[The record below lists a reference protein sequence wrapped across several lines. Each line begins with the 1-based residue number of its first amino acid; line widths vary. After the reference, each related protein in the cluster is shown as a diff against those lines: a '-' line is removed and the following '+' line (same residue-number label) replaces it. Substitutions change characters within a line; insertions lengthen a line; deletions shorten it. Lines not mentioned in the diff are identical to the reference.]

1 MGCFPG
7 THSAVHVSV
16 NNIEDCFVSLATL
29 VRNSWKAIASPKMR
43 DRPFNAV
50 SFDGAVM
57 NTYGRFP
64 LALERGQG
72 CRVWDTEG
80 QEYLD
85 FVAGIAT
92 CTLGHGHP
100 VMVEAVTQQI
110 QKLHHVSNLY
120 YIPEQGQLAQWLV
133 QHSCADKAFF
143 CNSGAEANE
152 AAIKLARKYAHVR
165 RGIETPVILTANAS
179 FHGRTLATI
188 TATGQPKYQ
197 KHFSPLVPGFHYV
210 PFNDFAALK
219 SAIADLDA
227 DRPQVAAI
235 LLEPLQ
241 GEGGVNP
248 GDRAYFE
255 QVRQLCDETG
265 ILLILDEVQVGVG
278 RTGKLWGYENLGI
291 EPDIFTLAKG
301 LGGGIPIGA
310 MLCQA
315 RCDVFEPGDHAS
327 TFGGNPFVCGV
338 AIAVCQTLLKDDLL
352 QHVQTQGAA
361 LRQGLGAIAQRYPDL
376 FTGARGW
383 GLINGLVL
391 QPDTAIKSIDIVK
404 AAMTHGLLLVPAGPH
419 VVRLVPPLVV
429 TAEEV
434 QTALKKLNT
443 AIANLVT
450 NPNT

>member
-1 MGCFPG
+1 M
-7 THSAVHVSV
+7 
-16 NNIEDCFVSLATL
+16 SLATR
-29 VRNSWKAIASPKMR
+29 VRKSLKALTSPKVEQTAFDAIA
-43 DRPFNAV
+43 
-50 SFDGAVM
+50 FDSSVM
-57 NTYGRFP
+57 KTYGRFEI
-64 LALERGQG
+64 ALERGKG
-72 CRVWDTEG
+72 CRVWDTDG
-80 QEYLD
+80 REYLD

-92 CTLGHGHP
+92 CTLGYGHP
-100 VMVEAVTQQI
+100 AMVQAVTQQI

-120 YIPEQGQLAQWLV
+120 YIPEQGELACWLTE
-133 QHSCADKAFF
+133 HSCGDKAFF

-152 AAIKLARKYAHVR
+152 AAIKLARKHAHVR
-165 RGIETPVILTANAS
+165 RGIDDPVILTANAS

-210 PFNDFAALK
+210 PFNDIDALK
-219 SAIADLDA
+219 EAVATLDR

-248 GDRAYFE
+248 GDRGYFQ

-310 MLCQA
+310 MLCQSH
-315 RCDVFEPGDHAS
+315 CDVFEPGDHAS

-338 AIAVCQTLLKDDLL
+338 AAVVCQTLMREDLL
-352 QHVQTQGAA
+352 QNVQARGEE
-361 LRQGLGAIAQRYPDL
+361 LRAGLAAIAQTYPDL
-376 FTGARGW
+376 FEQVRGW

-391 QPDTAIKSIDIVK
+391 MPESSMKSIDIVK
-404 AAMTHGLLLVPAGPH
+404 AAMQEGLLVVPAGPS

-429 TAEEV
+429 TTDDV
-434 QTALKKLNT
+434 QLALTKLKA
-443 AIANLVT
+443 AIATLL
-450 NPNT
+450 P